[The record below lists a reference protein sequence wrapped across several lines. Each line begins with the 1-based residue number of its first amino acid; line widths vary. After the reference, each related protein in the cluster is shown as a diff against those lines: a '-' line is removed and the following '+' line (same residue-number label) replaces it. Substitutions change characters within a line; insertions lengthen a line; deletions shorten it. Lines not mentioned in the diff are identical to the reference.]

1 MAGAKEEDDE
11 KREDWFEVMGL
22 SWDATADDVKDGT
35 CVCVRWR
42 GWVGWQDHHALATS
56 SICLY

>member
-1 MAGAKEEDDE
+1 MAGAKEDDDE

-35 CVCVRWR
+35 FVYAGLRVD
-42 GWVGWQDHHALATS
+42 GDDHLSLALHY
-56 SICLY
+56 LY